1 VTTSDGFGVARVLIC
16 EDEPLA
22 VRALREYLKDVDWID
37 VVGDARNGSDAV
49 RLIQKLEPDLIFL
62 DVRMPGL
69 TGLEVLETITHQA
82 AVIFTTAYDEYAL
95 SAFEFGALDYLV
107 KPFGRDRLMESLDR
121 VRVRL
126 VGEGITGKRGRDRT
140 GAHDHGAYYASR
152 LFAVYRGGIVPIAVE
167 QILRVDATSGG
178 TSIVTDGATF
188 SSDSSLGEIQ
198 DRLNPRE
205 FIRIH
210 RGHIVNLSHV
220 AKIEKYDE
228 RRFLIRLDDGSR
240 LVASR
245 RGSKALRDLMG

>member
-1 VTTSDGFGVARVLIC
+1 MTGPDGFGVAKVLIC

-22 VRALREYLKDVDWID
+22 VRALREYLKDVDWLE
-37 VVGDARNGSDAV
+37 VVGDARNGADAV
-49 RLIQKLEPDLIFL
+49 RLIQKLEPDLVFL

-69 TGLEVLETITHQA
+69 TGLEVLETITHHTA
-82 AVIFTTAYDEYAL
+82 IIFTTAYDEYAL

-126 VGEGITGKRGRDRT
+126 VGEGMERKTGRGEPQS
-140 GAHDHGAYYASR
+140 YYATR
-152 LFAVYRGGIVPIAVE
+152 LFAQHRGGIVPIPVD
-167 QILRVDATSGG
+167 QVIRIDATSGG
-178 TSIVTDGATF
+178 VSLVTEGATF
-188 SSDSSLGEIQ
+188 SSDATLGEIQ
-198 DRLNPRE
+198 DRLNPKE

-228 RRFLIRLDDGSR
+228 RRFLLRLDDGSR

-245 RGSKALRDLMG
+245 RGSQALRGIMG

>member
-1 VTTSDGFGVARVLIC
+1 MRASDGFGVARVLIC

-22 VRALREYLKDVDWID
+22 VRALREYLKDVDWVE

-49 RLIQKLEPDLIFL
+49 RMIQKLEPDLVFL

-69 TGLEVLETITHQA
+69 TGLEVLETITHHA

-107 KPFGRDRLMESLDR
+107 KPFGKERLMESLDR

-126 VGEGITGKRGRDRT
+126 VGEGLAGKHGRD
-140 GAHDHGAYYASR
+140 APAAYYASR
-152 LFAVYRGGIVPIAVE
+152 LFASYRGGIVPVSVE
-167 QILRVDATSGG
+167 KIVRIDATSGG
-178 TSIVTDGATF
+178 ISIVTDGATF
-188 SSDSSLGEIQ
+188 SSDTSLGEIQ
-198 DRLNPRE
+198 ERLNPRE
-205 FIRIH
+205 FVRIH

-245 RGSKALRDLMG
+245 RGSKTLRDLIG

>member
-1 VTTSDGFGVARVLIC
+1 MARPEADDGFGVARVVIC

-22 VRALREYLKDVDWID
+22 VRALREYLRDVDWIE

-69 TGLEVLETITHQA
+69 TGLEVLERITHHTA
-82 AVIFTTAYDEYAL
+82 IIFTTAYDEYAL
-95 SAFEFGALDYLV
+95 SAFEVGALDYLV
-107 KPFGRDRLMESLDR
+107 KPFGKERLLESLDR

-126 VGEGITGKRGRDRT
+126 VGEGIAGRRGRAES
-140 GAHDHGAYYASR
+140 GAHYAAR
-152 LFAVYRGGIVPIAVE
+152 LFARHKGGIVPVSVDRIVR
-167 QILRVDATSGG
+167 IDATSGG
-178 TSIVTDGATF
+178 VSLITDGASF
-188 SSDSSLGEIQ
+188 SSDASLGEIQ
-198 DRLNPRE
+198 ERLNPKE
-205 FIRIH
+205 FLRVH

-245 RGSKALRDLMG
+245 RGSQALRELMG